1 MNIAAIYK
9 HQGQE
14 RLVKIIQLLP
24 GDQVKGWAYVVE
36 ADSGKI
42 LKVSLDNLIVIDNE
56 YREG

>member
-9 HQGQE
+9 YQGQD
-14 RLVKIIQLLP
+14 RLVKIIQLP
-24 GDQVKGWAYVVE
+24 PVDQVKGWAYVVE
-36 ADSGKI
+36 ANSGEI

>member
-1 MNIAAIYK
+1 MNIAAVYK

-24 GDQVKGWAYVVE
+24 GDQVKGWAYIVE

-42 LKVSLDNLIVIDNE
+42 LKVSLDNLTVIDNE